1 MSCSIWTA
9 SPTFPGQPSESQGKI
24 LCSQL
29 KKNKELYLELPKGG
43 RSGADELHD
52 ECGFAAQILS
62 FIKPSVLC
70 RHAQKRCGYKGTDRG
85 KGPETQTLIDYLYGR
100 VPFSALYPYEEQMAK
115 NSHFYRGYRLR
126 NLLDGFPAKD
136 EDREFFNRC
145 QACTFLR
152 QEGYFMSSGKNPF
165 YQPKEEAFAGFLK
178 TWKKREWMRR
188 IC

>member
-1 MSCSIWTA
+1 MMNVVRSA
-9 SPTFPGQPSESQGKI
+9 DPK
-24 LCSQL
+24 
-29 KKNKELYLELPKGG
+29 LYKTLQSSAGM
-43 RSGADELHD
+43 RRRDAV
-52 ECGFAAQILS
+52 
-62 FIKPSVLC
+62 IKVL
-70 RHAQKRCGYKGTDRG
+70 TEE

-136 EDREFFNRC
+136 EDREFLTAARPV
-145 QACTFLR
+145 
-152 QEGYFMSSGKNPF
+152 PF
-165 YQPKEEAFAGFLK
+165 FGRRGTLCPREKIRSTSRRKKPLQDFLK